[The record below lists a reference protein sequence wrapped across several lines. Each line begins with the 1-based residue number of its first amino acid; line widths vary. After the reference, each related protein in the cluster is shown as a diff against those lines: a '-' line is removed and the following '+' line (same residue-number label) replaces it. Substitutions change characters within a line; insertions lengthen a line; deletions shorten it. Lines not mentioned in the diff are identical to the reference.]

1 MNRNDILAS
10 SHFNLSNNTFVALF
24 FLRSHQHPRLLSE
37 LPDSIRVRVSQWCGL
52 AVSLELRE
60 EDESGQDVVRRALEL
75 QGPSQVL
82 LTAHLCHFVALVSAS
97 TGVMPRLRVMTVSTL
112 PSEHLPQMT
121 HACSPFLS
129 FDVASCWC
137 CWRDCALTFAVTP
150 SRHGRCIRGVLPR
163 CCVIWRA

>member
-1 MNRNDILAS
+1 MNRTDTLAS
-10 SHFNLSNNTFVALF
+10 SHFNLANGTFVALF

-52 AVSLELRE
+52 AVSLEWRE

-97 TGVMPRLRVMTVSTL
+97 TGVMPRLRVMTVSTF
-112 PSEHLPQMT
+112 PSEHFPLMSC
-121 HACSPFLS
+121 ACSPFLS
-129 FDVASCWC
+129 LAVASCWC
-137 CWRDCALTFAVTP
+137 CWCGCAFTFVVTP
-150 SRHGRCIRGVLPR
+150 S
-163 CCVIWRA
+163 